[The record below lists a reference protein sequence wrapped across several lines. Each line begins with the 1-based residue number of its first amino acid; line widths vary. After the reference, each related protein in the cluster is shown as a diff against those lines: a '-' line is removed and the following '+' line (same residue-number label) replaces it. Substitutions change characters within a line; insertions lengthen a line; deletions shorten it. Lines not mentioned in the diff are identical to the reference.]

1 MVTMSRHVILT
12 IGALIGAMLLAS
24 CQGGLDS
31 MFPKEKKPIPGKLVR
46 KIKDKGMTNSSPILL
61 RIYKT
66 ENVLEVW
73 KAKPSGRYAFLT
85 DYEICKWSGKLGPK
99 FKEGDKQAPEGFYT
113 VRPAQMNPRSSYH
126 LSFNMGFPN
135 DFDRAHGRTG
145 THLMVHG
152 ACSSAGCYSMTDEYV
167 EEIYALARESFEGGQ
182 DAFQIQAYPFKMT
195 PENLAKHVD
204 SPHFEFWKRLK
215 EGSDHFEVT
224 KRPPK
229 VNVCNR
235 NYVFNQIPGEGS
247 KFHPSR
253 ACPEAE
259 TPTTLAIAYT
269 KKAVTDQD
277 VFVKILS
284 KNASSPFL
292 STTARNAAKKQASIE
307 KARKAKLRQQQ
318 AMLVQ
323 KQQQEVIEK
332 QRLAALEKAKQQAL
346 EAEKRQAEFEA
357 QQAAISEQ
365 ANTPVTEIEQ
375 PKEQP
380 PVAAVAIDQT
390 PAKTTLTTN
399 PDLPGVKIQSPEI
412 QIAEPIQP
420 PVVQQS
426 VAPQKPKRVKRKRQP
441 VEEIDR

>member
-1 MVTMSRHVILT
+1 MIASLV
-12 IGALIGAMLLAS
+12 LAS
-24 CQGGLDS
+24 CQGALDS
-31 MFPKEKKPIPGKLVR
+31 MFPKEEKPIPAKLMR
-46 KIKDKGMTNSSPILL
+46 KIKDKGMTKSSPILL

-73 KAKPSGRYAFLT
+73 KAKPSGQYAFLT

-99 FKEGDKQAPEGFYT
+99 FKEGDKQAPEGFYS

-135 DFDRAHGRTG
+135 TFDRAHGRTG
-145 THLMVHG
+145 SHLMVHG

-182 DAFQIQAYPFKMT
+182 KAFQIQAYPFKMT

-204 SPHFEFWKRLK
+204 SPHFDFWKRLK

-229 VNVCNR
+229 VDVCNR
-235 NYVFNQIPGEGS
+235 NYVFNQIPDEGS
-247 KFHPSR
+247 TFHPSK

-259 TPTTLAIAYT
+259 TPTTLALAYT
-269 KKAVTDQD
+269 KKAVDDQD

-284 KNASSPFL
+284 KNAASPFL
-292 STTARNAAKKQASIE
+292 SANVRNAAKKQAEIE
-307 KARKAKLRQQQ
+307 KANKEKLRRQQ

-323 KQQQEVIEK
+323 KQQQEVIER
-332 QRLAALEKAKQQAL
+332 QRAAAIAKAEQEAAEAAKKKAEEEEAARKALEESATEQT
-346 EAEKRQAEFEA
+346 EVP
-357 QQAAISEQ
+357 AA
-365 ANTPVTEIEQ
+365 
-375 PKEQP
+375 P
-380 PVAAVAIDQT
+380 PVAQEPVEPLASTQAPVNRPID
-390 PAKTTLTTN
+390 AGS
-399 PDLPGVKIQSPEI
+399 DLPGVEIASPTL
-412 QIAEPIQP
+412 QIAEPVQP
-420 PVVQQS
+420 PVIQQPAA
-426 VAPQKPKRVKRKRQP
+426 VEPAKPVKPVKRKRQP